1 MGAAGARSLSRV
13 AARRRPR
20 PRARP
25 WPLTGEYGRYNGRA
39 GGSQIERGGHL
50 NSKCREV
57 RLHAIAA
64 DGICRKPAGA
74 REPVTGGTGG
84 HGAHA
89 PSGPRREWRRRGR
102 RRTPPLGAALARLR
116 ALEPPPW
123 AGRDAAG
130 TPRAASGGVRSRDA
144 SLPAGGTGYATG
156 ADGPHG
162 AHDGHGAAN
171 SPPEAATRE
180 TDSRM
185 GGHDSATGARG
196 AHRGTCRPNAGPK
209 GGRLPRP
216 R

>member
-1 MGAAGARSLSRV
+1 MQSQRTAFVASPQAREYLMERDGRPRGGRTQRPTAGV
-13 AARRRPR
+13 AA
-20 PRARP
+20 ARP
-25 WPLTGEYGRYNGRA
+25 QANPA
-39 GGSQIERGGHL
+39 VGG
-50 NSKCREV
+50 
-57 RLHAIAA
+57 
-64 DGICRKPAGA
+64 GA
-74 REPVTGGTGG
+74 CPKG
-84 HGAHA
+84 
-89 PSGPRREWRRRGR
+89 
-102 RRTPPLGAALARLR
+102 

-180 TDSRM
+180 TDSWM

-196 AHRGTCRPNAGPK
+196 AHRGSCRPNAGPK